1 MRAGR
6 AWGAF
11 GVVAALGA
19 WLASGLYTVPS
30 TSLGVTRL
38 FGAVIDA
45 SVPPGVHWFWPAP
58 VGRVDRVEVTTSLS
72 LPIGQL
78 APDEPQTV
86 TPGLAIGRWLTG
98 DTNLIEL
105 RAKVNY
111 RIGDPAKYLFGSDA
125 PRALLRNAVG
135 AAMTEAASGQPVDEL
150 LTSGR
155 LALMGRIRERAQAL
169 LDGYGVGL
177 QILAVNVETIEPPAN
192 VLQAFQDVQNA
203 RADRERSISEAQS
216 YANGILPVA
225 RGESQR
231 RLSEA
236 ASFADQRTSAARGDA
251 DAFRRLVVEHRR
263 APALLEERLYVETL
277 ERVLPRVK
285 RYVIDPGGGATVPLR
300 IVE

>member
-1 MRAGR
+1 MRR
-6 AWGAF
+6 GALAAAA
-11 GVVAALGA
+11 VVALLGA
-19 WLASGLYTVPS
+19 WLASGVYTVPS

-38 FGAVIDA
+38 FGAVADA

-58 VGRVDRVEVTTSLS
+58 VGRVDVVETTTSLA

-78 APDEPQTV
+78 APDEPQAVV
-86 TPGLAIGRWLTG
+86 TGLAIGRWLTG

-111 RIGDPAKYLFGSDA
+111 RIGDPAKYLFASDA

-135 AAMTEAASGQPVDEL
+135 AAVTEAAAAQPVDEL

-155 LALMGRIRERAQAL
+155 LALMGRIRERAQAQV
-169 LDGYGVGL
+169 DAWGAGL
-177 QILAVNVETIEPPAN
+177 QILAVNVETIEPPAP

-203 RADRERSISEAQS
+203 RADRERAISEAQS

-225 RGESQR
+225 RGEAQR
-231 RLSEA
+231 RLHEA
-236 ASFADQRTSAARGDA
+236 EAFADRRVSTARGDA
-251 DAFRRLVVEHRR
+251 DAFRRLVAEHRR
-263 APALLEERLYVETL
+263 APRVLEERLYVEAL
-277 ERVLPRVK
+277 ERILPRVK
-285 RYVIDPGGGATVPLR
+285 RYVIDPRGGATVPLR